1 MHVRAGAPA
10 PTISSSPSLAS
21 SSLSSGPASSRLAL
35 SPLMAPTST
44 PFSAQ
49 PWAGGG
55 QATAF
60 AKALRAA
67 QAAAG
72 TSALGAAGEGRGA
85 GAGKAARPIG
95 RPQTASDEAA
105 DELDAAA
112 RQAAHLAPPA
122 AILEGPIQPLAPTP
136 GGTLPAAASGPSAPT
151 SLEELLPALV
161 RKIAWS
167 GDARRGTVRIELGA
181 GALAGATLLVA
192 ANGGRVQVTLIAEAT
207 HSDVDLDTW
216 RERIAARLSDRGLDA
231 DVT

>member
-10 PTISSSPSLAS
+10 PISSSST
-21 SSLSSGPASSRLAL
+21 SSGPPSSHHGC
-35 SPLMAPTST
+35 SPLTAPTST

-49 PWAGGG
+49 PWAGGA

-67 QAAAG
+67 QAATAPSSSARAG
-72 TSALGAAGEGRGA
+72 AST
-85 GAGKAARPIG
+85 GAGKAASRTG
-95 RPQTASDEAA
+95 RPRAGADEAA
-105 DELDAAA
+105 DEVDAAA

-122 AILEGPIQPLAPTP
+122 AALEGPIQPLAPTL
-136 GGTLPAAASGPSAPT
+136 GGALPAAAPGPSAPT
-151 SLEELLPALV
+151 SLEEILPALV

-167 GDARRGTVRIELGA
+167 GDARRGAVRIELGA

-192 ANGGRVQVTLIAEAT
+192 ADGGRVQVTLTAQDGQA
-207 HSDVDLDTW
+207 DVDLDAW
-216 RERIAARLSDRGLDA
+216 RERIAARLADRGLDA